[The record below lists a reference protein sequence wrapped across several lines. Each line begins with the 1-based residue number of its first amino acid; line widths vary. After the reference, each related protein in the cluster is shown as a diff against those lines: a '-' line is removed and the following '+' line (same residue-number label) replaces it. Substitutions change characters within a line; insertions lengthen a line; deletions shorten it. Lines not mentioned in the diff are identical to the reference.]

1 MSTLRMNNILVQED
15 SSGLVVGTWPPA
27 PELVI
32 LRTRRPNVLITGTHD
47 TAEAAVVALL
57 PYLQPPVHCWNP
69 DASLPTP
76 HDVRTVLIRDVATLS
91 VEQQHALSSW
101 LAQAGPD
108 HAQIVSTTALPLFA
122 LIKQGV
128 FLEELYY
135 RLNTLRLD
143 APAPMA

>member
-1 MSTLRMNNILVQED
+1 MSTLRMNNTLVQED
-15 SSGLVVGTWPPA
+15 SRGLGAGTWPSA

-57 PYLQPPVHCWNP
+57 PHLQPPVHCWNR

-91 VEQQHALSSW
+91 VDQQHALSSW
-101 LAQAGPD
+101 LAQAGPE
-108 HAQIVSTTALPLFA
+108 HAQIVSTTASRCFPSSSKESFSRSCTTA
-122 LIKQGV
+122 
-128 FLEELYY
+128 
-135 RLNTLRLD
+135 
-143 APAPMA
+143 

>member
-1 MSTLRMNNILVQED
+1 MNNILVQED
-15 SSGLVVGTWPPA
+15 SRGLVVGTRHPDL
-27 PELVI
+27 ELVI

-57 PYLQPPVHCWNP
+57 PHLQPPVHCWNP

-91 VEQQHALSSW
+91 VDQQHALLSW

-108 HAQIVSTTALPLFA
+108 HAQIVSTTALPLFP
-122 LIKQGV
+122 LLEHGM

-135 RLNTLRLD
+135 RLNTVRLD
-143 APAPMA
+143 APAPTA